1 MAGIMEYTVW
11 KSSLNHLSGTDDL
24 LITYAKPQEKNT
36 CNFAEI
42 SIFCFSKM
50 NAIKQY
56 YYSTVFHE
64 PKPFLQHTIC
74 NHTISKCR
82 VYRFK
87 LSL

>member
-1 MAGIMEYTVW
+1 MTGNMEYTVW

-42 SIFCFSKM
+42 SIFCFSKI

-56 YYSTVFHE
+56 YYSISWAKAFSSTHH
-64 PKPFLQHTIC
+64 LQSC
-74 NHTISKCR
+74 
-82 VYRFK
+82 YFK
-87 LSL
+87 M